1 MGQYR
6 ASIITDSGQQLI
18 ADAISGG
25 GTVTFTAIKTS
36 SHVYPEGTNVAGLT
50 DLQDIVQ
57 TISPS
62 SVQVFSKTM
71 IQVSGRFDNSQVTQ
85 AYFIQILGLYAKLG
99 TEDEL
104 LFAVIQ
110 ADTPDQMPAQSA
122 VSPSAFVF
130 NIQTTVQQA
139 SSISV
144 TVNPAGTV
152 TVEDL
157 QNMGDQKVNIV
168 VIPENEDIPVNKRES
183 NTWYLKVTDQQTISG
198 GETITVCP
206 NMGLKILN

>member
-18 ADAISGG
+18 ADALSGG

-36 SHVYPEGTNVAGLT
+36 SHVYPEGTNIAGLT

-62 SVQVFSKTM
+62 SVQVFNETM

-85 AYFIQILGLYAKLG
+85 AYFIQTLGLYAKLG

-110 ADTPDQMPAQSA
+110 ADTPDQMPVQSA

-139 SSISV
+139 NSISV

-198 GETITVCP
+198 GETITVSP

>member
-85 AYFIQILGLYAKLG
+85 AYFIQTLGLYAKLG

-198 GETITVCP
+198 GETITVSP

>member
-18 ADAISGG
+18 ADALSGG

-36 SHVYPEGTNVAGLT
+36 SHVYPEGTNIAGLT

-85 AYFIQILGLYAKLG
+85 AYFIQTLGLYAKLG

-198 GETITVCP
+198 DETITVSP

>member
-62 SVQVFSKTM
+62 SVQVFNETM

-85 AYFIQILGLYAKLG
+85 AYFIQTLGLYAKLG

-110 ADTPDQMPAQSA
+110 ADTPDQMPVQSA

-139 SSISV
+139 NSISV

-198 GETITVCP
+198 GETITVSP

>member
-1 MGQYR
+1 MRQYR

-85 AYFIQILGLYAKLG
+85 AYFIQTLGLYAKLG

-130 NIQTTVQQA
+130 NIQTTVRQA

-198 GETITVCP
+198 GETITVSP

>member
-18 ADAISGG
+18 ADALSGG

-36 SHVYPEGTNVAGLT
+36 SHVYPEGTNIAGLT
-50 DLQDIVQ
+50 ELQDIVQ
-57 TISPS
+57 TVSPS
-62 SVQVFSKTM
+62 SVQVFNETM

-85 AYFIQILGLYAKLG
+85 AYFIQTLGLYAKLG
-99 TEDEL
+99 AEDEL

-157 QNMGDQKVNIV
+157 LNMGNQKVNIV
-168 VIPENEDIPVNKRES
+168 VIPENEDIPVNDRDPH
-183 NTWYLKVTDQQTISG
+183 TWYLKVTDQQTISG
-198 GETITVCP
+198 SETITVSP

>member
-85 AYFIQILGLYAKLG
+85 AYFIQTLGLYAKLG

-198 GETITVCP
+198 SETITVSP
-206 NMGLKILN
+206 NMGHKILN

>member
-18 ADAISGG
+18 ADALSGG

-36 SHVYPEGTNVAGLT
+36 SHVYPEGTNIAGLT
-50 DLQDIVQ
+50 ELQDIVQ
-57 TISPS
+57 TVSPS
-62 SVQVFSKTM
+62 SVQVFNETM
-71 IQVSGRFDNSQVTQ
+71 IQVSGRFDNSQITQ
-85 AYFIQILGLYAKLG
+85 AYFIQTLGLYAKLEA
-99 TEDEL
+99 EDEI

-198 GETITVCP
+198 GETITVSP

>member
-36 SHVYPEGTNVAGLT
+36 SHVYPEGTNIAGLT

-57 TISPS
+57 TVSPS

-130 NIQTTVQQA
+130 NVQTTVQQA
-139 SSISV
+139 NSISV

-198 GETITVCP
+198 GETITVSP

>member
-85 AYFIQILGLYAKLG
+85 AYFIQTLGLYAKLG

-130 NIQTTVQQA
+130 NIQTTVRQA

-198 GETITVCP
+198 GETITVSP

>member
-85 AYFIQILGLYAKLG
+85 AYFIQTLGLYAKLG
-99 TEDEL
+99 REDEL

-183 NTWYLKVTDQQTISG
+183 NTWYLK
-198 GETITVCP
+198 
-206 NMGLKILN
+206 

>member
-85 AYFIQILGLYAKLG
+85 AYFIQTLGLYAKLG

-110 ADTPDQMPAQSA
+110 ADTPDQMPVQSA

-139 SSISV
+139 NSISV

-198 GETITVCP
+198 GETITVSP

>member
-18 ADAISGG
+18 ADAISGS

-62 SVQVFSKTM
+62 SVQVFNETM

-85 AYFIQILGLYAKLG
+85 AYFIQTLGLYAKLG

-110 ADTPDQMPAQSA
+110 ADTPDQMPVQSA

-139 SSISV
+139 NSISV

-198 GETITVCP
+198 GETITVSP

>member
-36 SHVYPEGTNVAGLT
+36 SHVYPEGTNIAGLT

-57 TISPS
+57 TVSPS

-130 NIQTTVQQA
+130 NIQTTVRQA

-198 GETITVCP
+198 GETITVSP